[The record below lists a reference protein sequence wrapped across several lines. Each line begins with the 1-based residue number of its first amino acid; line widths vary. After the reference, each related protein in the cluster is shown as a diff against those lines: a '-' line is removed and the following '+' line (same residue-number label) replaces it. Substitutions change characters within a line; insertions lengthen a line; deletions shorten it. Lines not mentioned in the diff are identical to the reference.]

1 MNLKFIFLFFSLII
15 NIRCYI
21 IIPLTYFQAQS
32 NKDNSPKSTI
42 LSILDLNMY
51 GILEIGTPKQI
62 CHIPINFGSNTFFI
76 PEKESFDFDIKDN
89 INLYDNRNS
98 STFNTIEDE
107 DTYEGENFIDAYYV
121 NDIIYFGKEEAY
133 LDFYLSLSYYYP
145 KPGGLGLQLY
155 PSSRRSTATPDP
167 EKSFLRK
174 IKLNRLANNYIWTI
188 FYDYTQIKYGEIIG
202 YILIGDYPH
211 LSINYPDENIYNFSL
226 YSIDAEI
233 YNKKIIETKFMMHNA
248 QIIKNENILV
258 HIAESFF
265 VTLDYNFGGIIAP
278 EKMGLYFENNIF
290 NNLKFC
296 HKEVL
301 SRISTN
307 IFYYCDN
314 SEENI
319 KQIKKIFPK
328 IKFVNKI
335 LNSSFIINI
344 DDLLYIKENFVYL
357 LLIFEEGSDQWTLG
371 VPFLQKYP
379 FSINEDSKRIYFY
392 KKIEIASNKIMKT
405 NERNYFYILI
415 IALSIFFIIFGLI
428 IGIVFCYKNS
438 RRKRKNELDDDFDYS
453 IKGEENN
460 SIIN

>member
-258 HIAESFF
+258 NIAESFF

-379 FSINEDSKRIYFY
+379 FSINI
-392 KKIEIASNKIMKT
+392 
-405 NERNYFYILI
+405 
-415 IALSIFFIIFGLI
+415 
-428 IGIVFCYKNS
+428 
-438 RRKRKNELDDDFDYS
+438 
-453 IKGEENN
+453 
-460 SIIN
+460 